1 MKMRRSAVPC
11 AVPLRSDNPHPREG
25 EGAPAPLHSQGGV
38 GGAERTRSAHG
49 PAQACGEKATHAD
62 SRTAQVG
69 RVGGDTAGLDGA
81 ASRSVRLR
89 TFTLPLRTVAGL
101 NAREHWRARS
111 RRVKA
116 ERMAARTFTCSTL
129 RGESA
134 PLPCIVTM
142 TRFSAGELDGD
153 NLQGALK
160 AVRDGI
166 ADALGVDDR
175 DKRVEWRYEQRR
187 VARGI
192 YGVLIEV
199 RSTGSTE
206 KSHG

>member
-1 MKMRRSAVPC
+1 
-11 AVPLRSDNPHPREG
+11 
-25 EGAPAPLHSQGGV
+25 
-38 GGAERTRSAHG
+38 
-49 PAQACGEKATHAD
+49 
-62 SRTAQVG
+62 
-69 RVGGDTAGLDGA
+69 
-81 ASRSVRLR
+81 VRLR

-142 TRFSAGELDGD
+142 TRVSAGELDGD
-153 NLQGALK
+153 NLQGAFK

-187 VARGI
+187 VARGS
-192 YGVLIEV
+192 YGVIVEI
-199 RSTGSTE
+199 RFWTSTGQ
-206 KSHG
+206 KDG